1 MNDVKA
7 LICNINLLIC
17 IGMMGFYQFAGYG
30 LIVGF
35 AGKILHGRGKD
46 QNITTD
52 VTRYKKCDA

>member
-35 AGKILHGRGKD
+35 AGKILHSEEKVHH
-46 QNITTD
+46 NITTNLI
-52 VTRYKKCDA
+52 RY